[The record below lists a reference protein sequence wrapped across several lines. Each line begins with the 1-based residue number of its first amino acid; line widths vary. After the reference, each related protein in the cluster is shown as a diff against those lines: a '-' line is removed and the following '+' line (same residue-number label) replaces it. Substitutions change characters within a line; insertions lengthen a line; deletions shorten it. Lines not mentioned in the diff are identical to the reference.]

1 MLSPLRLPFS
11 PHGPPFPSSFLGEGN
26 WRKQTKHGMVKR
38 PLFGENVGNWVDC
51 GKGEA
56 ESNDELDEEEITN
69 AQKGERTTVHLNVFP

>member
-1 MLSPLRLPFS
+1 
-11 PHGPPFPSSFLGEGN
+11 
-26 WRKQTKHGMVKR
+26 MVKR